1 MNNASLLS
9 LRCDSNT
16 VYILM
21 KNFQGRVAV
30 ITGAGSG
37 IGRALALNLA
47 EKGCKLAL
55 SDIRLESVQET
66 AKLCERF
73 TRDVMVDA
81 LDVADKKAMQAYPE
95 KVVQKFGGVNIVIN
109 NAGVAVSATVEE
121 TSIEDYEWLMGINW
135 WGVLYGTKF
144 FLPYLQK
151 ADEAHIVNISSVF
164 GIIGVPTQS
173 AYNAAKF
180 AVRGF
185 TESLRQELV
194 GTHIGVSCVHPGG
207 IKTNIAAYARY
218 KTGPNGDTSHE
229 SATEKFAKLSRTTPD
244 EAAATIV
251 RGIEKKSPRVLI
263 GADAVAID
271 VMARSMPESYTTV
284 LGQLLKLG

>member
-1 MNNASLLS
+1 
-9 LRCDSNT
+9 
-16 VYILM
+16 M
-21 KNFQGRVAV
+21 KQFQNRVAV

-55 SDIRLESVQET
+55 SDIRTASVEET

-73 TRDVMVDA
+73 NADVMVDT
-81 LDVADKKAMQAYPE
+81 LDVADKNAMQAYPE
-95 KVVQKFGGVNIVIN
+95 KVVQKFGGVHIVIN
-109 NAGVAVSATVEE
+109 NAGVAVAATVEE

-144 FLPYLQK
+144 FLPHLQK

-185 TESLRQELV
+185 TESLRQELE

-207 IKTNIAAYARY
+207 IKTNIAANARY
-218 KTGPNGDTSHE
+218 KKGPDGNTDH
-229 SATEKFAKLSRTTPD
+229 AAAAEKFARIARVTPE

-271 VMARSMPESYTTV
+271 VLARSMPEAYTTV
-284 LGQLLKLG
+284 LGQFLKFV

>member
-1 MNNASLLS
+1 
-9 LRCDSNT
+9 
-16 VYILM
+16 M

-55 SDIRLESVQET
+55 SDIRPESVQET
-66 AKLCERF
+66 AQLCERF

-81 LDVADKKAMQAYPE
+81 LDIADKKAMQAYPD
-95 KVVQKFGGVNIVIN
+95 KVVQQFGGVHIVIN
-109 NAGVAVSATVEE
+109 NAGVAMAATVEE

-144 FLPYLQK
+144 FLPHLQK

-194 GTHIGVSCVHPGG
+194 DTHIGVSCVHPGG

-218 KTGPNGDTSHE
+218 KSGPNGDRDH
-229 SATEKFAKLSRTTPD
+229 AGAVEKFARIARTTPE

-251 RGIEKKSPRVLI
+251 KGIEKKSPRVLI

-271 VMARSMPESYTTV
+271 LIARTMPEGYTTV
-284 LGQLLKLG
+284 LGKLLKLA

>member
-1 MNNASLLS
+1 
-9 LRCDSNT
+9 
-16 VYILM
+16 M

-47 EKGCKLAL
+47 QRGCKLAL
-55 SDIRLESVQET
+55 SDIRAESVQET
-66 AKLCERF
+66 AQLCERF
-73 TRDVMVDA
+73 TRDLMVDA
-81 LDVADKKAMQAYPE
+81 VDVADKQAMMAYPE
-95 KVVQKFGGVNIVIN
+95 KVAQRFGGAHIVIN

-151 ADEAHIVNISSVF
+151 ADEAHLVNVSSVF

-185 TESLRQELV
+185 TESLRQELE

-207 IKTNIAAYARY
+207 IKTNIAAAARY
-218 KTGPNGDTSHE
+218 KTGPNGETNHA
-229 SATEKFAKLSRTTPD
+229 SAAEKFANLAQTTPE

-251 RGIEKKSPRVLI
+251 RGIEKKSPRILI

-271 VMARSMPESYTTV
+271 VMARSMPEAYTAV
-284 LGQLLKLG
+284 LGQLLKMA

>member
-1 MNNASLLS
+1 
-9 LRCDSNT
+9 
-16 VYILM
+16 M
-21 KNFQGRVAV
+21 KTFAGRVAV

-47 EKGCKLAL
+47 EKGCRLAL
-55 SDIRLESVQET
+55 SDIRAESVAET
-66 AKLCERF
+66 AKMCERF
-73 TRDVMVDA
+73 TRDVMFDT

-109 NAGVAVSATVEE
+109 NAGVAVAATVED
-121 TSIEDYEWLMGINW
+121 TSVEDYEWLMGINW

-144 FLPYLQK
+144 FLPHLQK

-185 TESLRQELV
+185 TESLRQELAD
-194 GTHIGVSCVHPGG
+194 THIGVSCVHPGG

-218 KTGPNGDTSHE
+218 KTGPNGDTNHA
-229 SATEKFAKLSRTTPD
+229 SASDKFAKLAQTTP
-244 EAAATIV
+244 EQAAATIV
-251 RGIEKKSPRVLI
+251 KGIEKKSPRVLI

-271 VMARSMPESYTTV
+271 VMARTMPESYTTV

>member
-1 MNNASLLS
+1 
-9 LRCDSNT
+9 
-16 VYILM
+16 M
-21 KNFQGRVAV
+21 KNFEGRVAV

-55 SDIRLESVQET
+55 SDIRAESVAET
-66 AKLCERF
+66 AKLCERY

-95 KVVQKFGGVNIVIN
+95 KVIQKFGGVNIVIN
-109 NAGVAVSATVEE
+109 NAGVAVAATVED

-144 FLPYLQK
+144 FLPYLKK

-185 TESLRQELV
+185 TESLRQELED
-194 GTHIGVSCVHPGG
+194 THIGVSCVHPGG

-218 KTGPNGDTSHE
+218 KSGPNGDTNHA
-229 SATEKFAKLSRTTPD
+229 SAAEKFAKLARTTPD
-244 EAAATIV
+244 EAAATIIK
-251 RGIEKKSPRVLI
+251 GIEKKTPRVLI

-271 VMARSMPESYTTV
+271 VMARTMPESYTTV

>member
-1 MNNASLLS
+1 
-9 LRCDSNT
+9 
-16 VYILM
+16 M

-55 SDIRLESVQET
+55 SDIRAESVAET
-66 AKLCERF
+66 ARMCERF
-73 TRDVMVDA
+73 TRDVMFDTI
-81 LDVADKKAMQAYPE
+81 DVADKKAMQAYPE

-109 NAGVAVSATVEE
+109 NAGVAVAATVED

-144 FLPYLQK
+144 FLPHLQK

-194 GTHIGVSCVHPGG
+194 DTHIGVSCVHPGG

-218 KTGPNGDTSHE
+218 KSGPNGDTNHA
-229 SATEKFAKLSRTTPD
+229 SAADKFAKIARTTPE

-251 RGIEKKSPRVLI
+251 KGIEKKSPRVLI

-271 VMARSMPESYTTV
+271 VMARTMPESYTTV

>member
-1 MNNASLLS
+1 
-9 LRCDSNT
+9 
-16 VYILM
+16 M

-55 SDIRLESVQET
+55 SDIRAESVAET

-73 TRDVMVDA
+73 TRDVMFDT

-109 NAGVAVSATVEE
+109 NAGVAVSASVED

-144 FLPYLQK
+144 FLPHLQK

-194 GTHIGVSCVHPGG
+194 DTHIGVSCVHPGG

-218 KTGPNGDTSHE
+218 KTGPNGDTNHA
-229 SATEKFAKLSRTTPD
+229 SAADKFAKIARTTPE

-251 RGIEKKSPRVLI
+251 KGIEKKTPRVLI

-271 VMARSMPESYTTV
+271 VMARTMPESYTTV

>member
-1 MNNASLLS
+1 
-9 LRCDSNT
+9 
-16 VYILM
+16 M

-47 EKGCKLAL
+47 QKGCKLAI
-55 SDIRLESVQET
+55 SDIRPESVAET
-66 AKLCERF
+66 AKLCEQY
-73 TRDVMVDA
+73 TKDILVDT

-95 KVVQKFGGVNIVIN
+95 KVVKKFGGVNIVIN
-109 NAGVAVSATVEE
+109 NAGVAVSASVED

-151 ADEAHIVNISSVF
+151 ADEAHIANVSSIF

-185 TESLRQELV
+185 TESLRQELAD
-194 GTHIGVSCVHPGG
+194 THIGVSCIHPGG
-207 IKTNIAAYARY
+207 IRTNIAANARY
-218 KTGPNGDTSHE
+218 KTGPNGDTDHAR
-229 SATEKFAKLSRTTPD
+229 ATEKFAQITRTTPD
-244 EAAATIV
+244 EAAAVIV
-251 RGIEKKSPRVLI
+251 RGIEKKSPRILI
-263 GADAVAID
+263 GADAVATD
-271 VMARSMPESYTTV
+271 VLARTLPEGYPAV
-284 LGQLLKLG
+284 LQQILKLA

>member
-1 MNNASLLS
+1 
-9 LRCDSNT
+9 
-16 VYILM
+16 M
-21 KNFQGRVAV
+21 KNFKNRIAI

-47 EKGCKLAL
+47 EKGCRLAL
-55 SDIRLESVQET
+55 SDIRGDSVVET

-73 TRDVMVDA
+73 NVDTMVDT
-81 LDVADKKAMQAYPE
+81 LDVSDKQAMQKYPE
-95 KVVQKFGGVNIVIN
+95 KVAHALGDAHIVIN
-109 NAGVAVSATVEE
+109 NAGVAVAATVAE

-144 FLPYLQK
+144 FLPHLQK
-151 ADEAHIVNISSVF
+151 VDEAHIVNISSVF

-185 TESLRQELV
+185 TESLRQELAD
-194 GTHIGVSCVHPGG
+194 THIGVSCVHPGG
-207 IKTNIAAYARY
+207 IKTNIAAYARF
-218 KTGPNGDTSHE
+218 KSGPTGDDHQ
-229 SATEKFAKLSRTTPD
+229 SATEKFAKLARTTPD

-251 RGIEKKSPRVLI
+251 RGIEKKSPRILI

-271 VMARSMPESYTTV
+271 VMARTMPESYTTV
-284 LGQLLKLG
+284 VGQILKFG